1 MTNGEQR
8 APGVERTSLSGQEF
22 TINKIDIRDRI
33 RKNSG
38 LGVSAG
44 SRIAS
49 KTRNYAIR
57 ASLAAHHE
65 HGPFSYAT
73 AFFRFQPPP
82 LVHQQPERN
91 IEGPMAFDFQF
102 PSQKK
107 SQSSKTAE
115 KRPRTRSFLHAL
127 FCFPWRPA
135 FEPCIGSRPLAA
147 SKALFPFGRKY
158 HLQPWSPPQCVP
170 PTGNASPLNRTLRF
184 GLHH

>member
-8 APGVERTSLSGQEF
+8 APGVERTGLSGQEWEEF
-22 TINKIDIRDRI
+22 TIHKIDIRGRI
-33 RKNSG
+33 RKKTLAWTSPR
-38 LGVSAG
+38 AQG
-44 SRIAS
+44 SRQRHAI
-49 KTRNYAIR
+49 AIR

-73 AFFRFQPPP
+73 VFFRFQPPP
-82 LVHQQPERN
+82 LVHQKSERN

-147 SKALFPFGRKY
+147 SKAL
-158 HLQPWSPPQCVP
+158 
-170 PTGNASPLNRTLRF
+170 
-184 GLHH
+184 